1 MIMRRYI
8 LIFATL
14 MLIISGC
21 GDQTLQEGEAS
32 WYGPGF
38 HGQLTSSGETYDEN
52 DLTAA
57 HRTLPFNTIVRVIN
71 TDNDKTAEVRIND
84 RGPYEDDRIIDL
96 SRSAA
101 EEIDMIDSGVAEVRL
116 ELVEAGGP
124 IPRDLDQE
132 IYTIQVGEYNAP
144 PFAQKLADEIGGE
157 ARVEYIYFF
166 NRNRYMVYYSRYTS
180 IADAQQELQSLKER
194 GYDGFVKQIN

>member
-1 MIMRRYI
+1 MRRYI